1 MKYYCAGFL
10 LLISSALFN
19 PAIAQNNAYPN
30 KPIKLL
36 VGYAPGGAT
45 DILAR
50 ILSIPLSAKFGQQI
64 IIDNKSG
71 ASGMIA
77 ADLVA
82 KSSADGYTLLLGY
95 TPEVAINKLIF
106 KQMTYDP
113 LLDLEPIALIAE
125 APLFLVVGKK
135 LPITSAK
142 ELLAL
147 PKNSIPLTYGS
158 PGTGG
163 QQHLV
168 GELFQMQTGI
178 KTLHI
183 PYRGAAPVLN
193 DLLSGQ
199 LDMFFSSPPVILGQI
214 KAGNLTPIFVTSNQR
229 SQILPEVPSAS
240 EIGLPGFEVS
250 NWFGLFA
257 PKGIDPLIA
266 EKMSN
271 DIKAVLTDKLI
282 IKKLYDNGLTPKF
295 MNSKDFKVFIASEMN
310 KYSDIII
317 KAGIDKQ

>member
-1 MKYYCAGFL
+1 MLMKYYCAGFL

-106 KQMTYDP
+106 
-113 LLDLEPIALIAE
+113 
-125 APLFLVVGKK
+125 
-135 LPITSAK
+135 
-142 ELLAL
+142 
-147 PKNSIPLTYGS
+147 N
-158 PGTGG
+158 
-163 QQHLV
+163 
-168 GELFQMQTGI
+168 
-178 KTLHI
+178 
-183 PYRGAAPVLN
+183 
-193 DLLSGQ
+193 
-199 LDMFFSSPPVILGQI
+199 
-214 KAGNLTPIFVTSNQR
+214 
-229 SQILPEVPSAS
+229 
-240 EIGLPGFEVS
+240 
-250 NWFGLFA
+250 
-257 PKGIDPLIA
+257 
-266 EKMSN
+266 
-271 DIKAVLTDKLI
+271 
-282 IKKLYDNGLTPKF
+282 
-295 MNSKDFKVFIASEMN
+295 
-310 KYSDIII
+310 
-317 KAGIDKQ
+317 